1 MAAYHCIA
9 IALGQSGLLK
19 ELVNVIDCMKQEPS
33 NIIKKTRHKNWDP
46 VLLPD
51 LVVYNAVR
59 DFTRG
64 SLFIIAIRIVYTFLG
79 RC

>member
-19 ELVNVIDCMKQEPS
+19 ELVNVIDCMKQPPS
-33 NIIKKTRHKNWDP
+33 KIIKKRKNWDP
-46 VLLPD
+46 VLDPD

-59 DFTRG
+59 
-64 SLFIIAIRIVYTFLG
+64 
-79 RC
+79 